1 MEDTRFTALTEV
13 EDLTEAHYEL
23 AEDISERWSDD
34 EPIDWEVF
42 LAEFETQSHG
52 DLGSSVD
59 SPAIKALKKR
69 VRAYRRA
76 S

>member
-1 MEDTRFTALTEV
+1 MENTPFRALAEV

-34 EPIDWEVF
+34 EPIDWEIF
-42 LAEFETQSHG
+42 LAEFETQAHA
-52 DLGSSVD
+52 DLGSSMD
-59 SPAIKALKKR
+59 SPAIKAIKKR
-69 VRAYRRA
+69 VRAYRRP